1 MEEHGESLVLFAK
14 QPNSQVVECLKNT
27 FSTPTFVR
35 TGRRHKL
42 LGLLV
47 HLGAVSTS
55 IPTLRARTVGC

>member
-1 MEEHGESLVLFAK
+1 MEEHGESLVLFVK
-14 QPNSQVVECLKNT
+14 HPNSQVVECLKNT

-47 HLGAVSTS
+47 HLGAVCTS
-55 IPTLRARTVGC
+55 ITAFLTRTIGC